1 MLYTR
6 ITHVQSTAQTNHQ
19 LASRLYADAHFMF
32 TCTYYRVMYTCAG
45 LFRCYSTNLYRY
57 LSNGQHPNITS
68 ISPYHSYFNHY
79 NQFSS
84 FHYRKRWYGFIT
96 SLGSIYVFFIIN
108 NYVREQSWNK
118 EDTPGIGGTIIFVSS
133 IFLIAISFLYSIR
146 PGKKPQHV
154 FWWRPEPKSNRLI
167 RLSAVVFGSG
177 IICTQNNLPIIGY
190 GLAFTRFAI
199 AYYAHKLK
207 WME

>member
-1 MLYTR
+1 MFNLPHKPTTNSPPDFTQMLILCSLALIIGLCIPVRGSFVVIAQIFIDIFQTGNIQISLLLAPIIAIL
-6 ITHVQSTAQTNHQ
+6 IT
-19 LASRLYADAHFMF
+19 
-32 TCTYYRVMYTCAG
+32 
-45 LFRCYSTNLYRY
+45 
-57 LSNGQHPNITS
+57 I
-68 ISPYHSYFNHY
+68 IS
-79 NQFSS
+79 FSS

-190 GLAFTRFAI
+190 GLAFTRFTI

-207 WME
+207 